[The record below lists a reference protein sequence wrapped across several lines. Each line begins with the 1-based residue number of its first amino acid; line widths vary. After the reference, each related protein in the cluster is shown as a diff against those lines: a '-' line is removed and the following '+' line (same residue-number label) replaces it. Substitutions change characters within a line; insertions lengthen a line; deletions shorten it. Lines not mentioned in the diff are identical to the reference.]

1 MLSESKT
8 FGSILLVLA
17 LALVAVWGSTHGL
30 NVMFNDT
37 HSQHSSSNSVVPT
50 NASTRSTIPTTP
62 GQYNRSEVLIGGL
75 KVHADLADTPKKQAN
90 GLMGRSQLNDS
101 EGMLFVFSREQYLI
115 FWTKNMSIPIDIVFV
130 TSDMKIINIYKSVL
144 PCANDPCKLY
154 ASSKPAKY
162 TLELSAGF
170 CERHGVRTGDSISIS
185 TLGL

>member
-8 FGSILLVLA
+8 FGATLLVLA
-17 LALVAVWGSTHGL
+17 LALVAVWGYTYGL
-30 NVMFNDT
+30 NVTFNDT

-130 TSDMKIINIYKSVL
+130 TSDMKILNIYKSVP

-162 TLELSAGF
+162 ALELSAGF

-185 TLGL
+185 TSGP